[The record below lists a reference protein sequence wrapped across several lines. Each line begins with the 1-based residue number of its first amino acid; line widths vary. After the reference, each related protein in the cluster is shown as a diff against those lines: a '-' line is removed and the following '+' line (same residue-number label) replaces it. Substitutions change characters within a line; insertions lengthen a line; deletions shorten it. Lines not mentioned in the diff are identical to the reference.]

1 MLVTDIVLVILMFW
15 LASFL
20 TLKFTGTYDLVVF
33 VFCGG
38 LATILFCCM
47 FVFSRFLANVFMI
60 G

>member
-1 MLVTDIVLVILMFW
+1 MLFTDIVLVILMFW

-20 TLKFTGTYDLVVF
+20 TLKFTGTYDPVVF

-38 LATILFCCM
+38 LASVRLCCIVVLSRILA
-47 FVFSRFLANVFMI
+47 SVFMI